1 MNEKLK
7 KMLDKINGLKAQVKD
22 LVDAGK
28 LEDAAAK
35 KKELIE
41 AQKAFD
47 LVYDLDDDVDG
58 GQPGDGAAAGRQDPG
73 AGDGDP
79 DTQAPTAREVGHA
92 LVNMIRA
99 RLRGKKANDKDV
111 QTLKRDAAAHDM
123 LREADGAG
131 HSSADTGEDGGLTVP
146 QDITTS
152 IRELRRATDDDL
164 ERYVNIEN
172 VATLSG
178 SRVIETDADTT
189 AWPEVAE
196 GAAFQ
201 EQETPKLHDV
211 KYKVKKYGGILKVTA
226 ELLED
231 TAENILAWLRKWI
244 AKKSRA
250 TRNAKILAALAKAV
264 GETTYEIKTI
274 DELKDIFNVVLDPA
288 VAQASR
294 VITNQ
299 TGYNYLDKLKDS
311 DGRYILQ
318 PDPTKPTQMMLFG
331 KYPVVKLSN
340 KVLKDVPGISGDS
353 GKNITTV
360 YCGCTEDAVT
370 LFDRN
375 VISLDVSSQA
385 GDLWEQDKTGL
396 KVRDRFDVQVVDGG
410 AVVKGVIKIPTAG

>member
-7 KMLDKINGLKAQVKD
+7 KMLENINNLKDQVKN
-22 LVDAGK
+22 LVGEGK
-28 LEDAAAK
+28 LEDAQKK

-47 LVYDLDDDVDG
+47 LLYDLEDDADG
-58 GQPGDGAAAGRQDPG
+58 GQPGEGAANGRQDPG
-73 AGDGDP
+73 AGDGEP
-79 DTQAPTAREVGHA
+79 GCQAPTVKEVGNA
-92 LVNMIRA
+92 LVDMIRA
-99 RLRGKKANDKDV
+99 RLHGKKAPEDAVKI
-111 QTLKRDAAAHDM
+111 LKRDAAAHDM

-131 HSSADTGEDGGLTVP
+131 HSGADTGEDGGLTVP

-172 VATLSG
+172 VATLTG

-201 EQETPKLHDV
+201 EQDTPKLHDV
-211 KYKVKKYGGILKVTA
+211 KYKIKKYGGILKVTA

-250 TRNAKILAALAKAV
+250 TRNAKILAALEKAV

-299 TGYNYLDKLKDS
+299 TGYNYLDKLKDA
-311 DGRYILQ
+311 DGKYILQ

-340 KVLKDVPGISGDS
+340 KVLKDVAGSSGDV

-360 YCGCTEDAVT
+360 YCGCTEDAIT

-375 VISLDVSSQA
+375 VISLDISTQA
-385 GDLWEQDKTGL
+385 GDLWEQDKTGM
-396 KVRDRFDVQVVDGG
+396 KVRGRFDVQVVDTE
-410 AVVKGVIKIPTAG
+410 AVIKGVIKIPTAG